1 MTEQVTFAPRGRT
14 RPGKR
19 AGCRG
24 LSRKEFLV
32 SEKRI
37 KVWVQSFKDRP
48 HLVLQWTDP
57 ETGRRKSKSAETAD
71 PKQADDARA
80 DLEADLNAGRHAE
93 ASRMSWERFRELF
106 EAEYLPNCRPKTQD
120 EYRTT
125 FDAFERLCN
134 PQTLRAVNERK
145 VSAFAAEL
153 RKQPGRAKGSTGL
166 MASTIKARL
175 RVLNTALTWAAKQK
189 LLPTVPKFPAV
200 KVPKKRPQPVPAES
214 FEKLLDKAEGP
225 MKVFLLCGWLGGLRL
240 GEAYA
245 LQWVESDKAP
255 WIDFRRE
262 RIILPAEFVKST
274 EDGWVPLDPVLR
286 EGLLSL
292 PRAASRVF
300 PFTSCQGRKAI
311 PTDGWEPNGRPLGLI
326 ALSGRIVN
334 LAKKAGVK
342 LTMRS
347 LRRGFGCRYAGK
359 VPAQVLQ
366 RLMRHANIQTTVS
379 YYANVD
385 AAVEEAVLGP
395 SRNATRNSKG
405 VGLPVESN
413 ADALSSNQ
421 ESD

>member
-1 MTEQVTFAPRGRT
+1 M
-14 RPGKR
+14 
-19 AGCRG
+19 
-24 LSRKEFLV
+24 

-71 PKQADDARA
+71 PKEADDARG
-80 DLEADLNAGRHAE
+80 DLEANLNNGRHAE

-106 EAEYLPNCRPKTQD
+106 EAEYLPNCRPKTQK

-125 FDAFERLCN
+125 FDAFERLGN

-145 VSAFAAEL
+145 VSTFAAEL
-153 RKQPGRAKGSTGL
+153 WKQPGKRPGSTML
-166 MASTIKARL
+166 ASTIKVRL
-175 RVLNTALTWAAKQK
+175 QVLHTALKWAERQK
-189 LLPTVPKFPAV
+189 LIPTCPNFPVV
-200 KVPKKRPQPVPAES
+200 KVPRKRPQPVPAEA
-214 FEKLLDKAEGP
+214 FEKLLDKADAE
-225 MKVFLLCGWLGGLRL
+225 MQAYLLCGWLGGLRL
-240 GEAYA
+240 GEAYT
-245 LQWVESDKAP
+245 LEWEETDKAP
-255 WIDFRRE
+255 WIDFGRD
-262 RIILPAEFVKST
+262 RIILPAGFVKGV
-274 EDGWVPLDPVLR
+274 EDQWVPLDPVLR
-286 EGLLSL
+286 EALLSL
-292 PRAASRVF
+292 PRTGLKVF
-300 PFTSCQGRKAI
+300 PFTAFGMGK
-311 PTDGWEPNGRPLGLI
+311 RPLSQI
-326 ALSGRIVN
+326 ALSCRIVT

-405 VGLPVESN
+405 VGLPATGN
-413 ADALSSNQ
+413 ADALSSRQ
-421 ESD
+421 DSELQRS